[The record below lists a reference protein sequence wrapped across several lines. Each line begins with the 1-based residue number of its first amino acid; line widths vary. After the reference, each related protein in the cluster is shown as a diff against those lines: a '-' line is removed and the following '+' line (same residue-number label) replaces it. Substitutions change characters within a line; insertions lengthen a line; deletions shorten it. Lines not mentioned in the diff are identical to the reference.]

1 MSRSTDT
8 IAFIGR
14 CLIAVLLLV
23 SGFGKVVAPSA
34 TIAWIA
40 STGLP
45 MPTVADVVFII
56 IELGGGLLLILG
68 WQIRPVAVVVSVY
81 AIGTA
86 FIFHRHIADHN
97 MLFHFLKNIAVTG
110 GLFQLMAFGAGNFS
124 LDARRVRKSS
134 A

>member
-1 MSRSTDT
+1 MSRNTDT

-23 SGFGKVVAPSA
+23 SGVGKVVDPAG

-45 MPTVADVVFII
+45 MPTVGYVVFII

-68 WQIRPVAVVVSVY
+68 WQLRPLGVVVSVY

-86 FIFHRHIADHN
+86 FIFHRNIADHN
-97 MLFHFLKNIAVTG
+97 QLFNFLKNIAVTG

-124 LDARRVRKSS
+124 LDARRGRKSS